1 MSTPGI
7 VVRPLREI
15 TGTSH
20 FNEVSIDDVAI
31 PASNM
36 IGRPGQGWAIANSSL
51 AHARS
56 GVGAAVV
63 KLKLALQS
71 LIDLARRTRVE
82 GRPALDSDRVRD
94 RIGMFTAQVDALSA
108 LTRANIS
115 RWTGGTER
123 MHDAAMA
130 KLMFS
135 ELNLAI
141 ASYGIELA
149 GEDGILVAGD
159 AHARDQGRWQN
170 EWLYARAS
178 MIAGSSE
185 IMRNVIAERGLGLSR

>member
-1 MSTPGI
+1 
-7 VVRPLREI
+7 
-15 TGTSH
+15 
-20 FNEVSIDDVAI
+20 
-31 PASNM
+31 
-36 IGRPGQGWAIANSSL
+36 
-51 AHARS
+51 
-56 GVGAAVV
+56 
-63 KLKLALQS
+63 
-71 LIDLARRTRVE
+71 
-82 GRPALDSDRVRD
+82 
-94 RIGMFTAQVDALSA
+94 MFTAQVDALSA
-108 LTRANIS
+108 LTNANIS

-141 ASYGIELA
+141 ASYGVELA